1 MESSLDSVD
10 NIPFQTPDQ
19 LKPVQRSEKD
29 KQRKFSKALKEKME
43 EELHEGGKEH
53 RQDEFV
59 HDDDNR
65 QTPESK
71 TTGTKE
77 AEDENKSGTRPED
90 DPTKEDSSPDRRID
104 LKA

>member
-19 LKPVQRSEKD
+19 VKPVQQSEKD
-29 KQRKFSKALKEKME
+29 KQRKFYGALKEQME
-43 EELHEGGKEH
+43 EELHKGRKEY

-59 HDDDNR
+59 QDEDNR
-65 QTPESK
+65 QTSGQQATGSK
-71 TTGTKE
+71 PPGR
-77 AEDENKSGTRPED
+77 ENKSDVEPEND
-90 DPTKEDSSPDRRID
+90 TTHQDSPSDTHVD